1 MSGTNQTVDFSL
13 AGARDPRCSSRK
25 PHGAADAQAA
35 ALPLP
40 LPALAFLMEMGAIVW
55 VNNSGGLCAHTCAV
69 WRQACERLDGLSR
82 GVCLV
87 SAGFH
92 GNRVFRPFQ
101 NVINVIFS
109 LSGPFTSLFL
119 SSPPPPLKTK
129 NSPNSSICCRQVQ
142 RSSWHLQVHPWQ
154 QCRGLTGLLTPHIGL
169 SWRM

>member
-1 MSGTNQTVDFSL
+1 MSGINKTVDFSL
-13 AGARDPRCSSRK
+13 AGARDPRCSWRK

-35 ALPLP
+35 ALP

-87 SAGFH
+87 STCFH
-92 GNRVFRPFQ
+92 GNRVFRPFSECDKCYL
-101 NVINVIFS
+101 FS
-109 LSGPFTSLFL
+109 LRPFHVIIPFES
-119 SSPPPPLKTK
+119 PPLKTQ

-142 RSSWHLQVHPWQ
+142 RNSWHLQVHPWQ
-154 QCRGLTGLLTPHIGL
+154 QCRGLTGLLTPHVGL

>member
-101 NVINVIFS
+101 YVINVIFS

-119 SSPPPPLKTK
+119 SSPPPPPL
-129 NSPNSSICCRQVQ
+129 
-142 RSSWHLQVHPWQ
+142 
-154 QCRGLTGLLTPHIGL
+154 
-169 SWRM
+169 